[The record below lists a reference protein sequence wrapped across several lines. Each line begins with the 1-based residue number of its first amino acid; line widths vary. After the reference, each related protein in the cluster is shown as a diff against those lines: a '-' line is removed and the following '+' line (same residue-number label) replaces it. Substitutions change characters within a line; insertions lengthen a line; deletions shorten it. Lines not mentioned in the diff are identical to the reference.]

1 MTKGFFNHKKGLEKA
16 RENLLELERKFKEV
30 LSQKGE
36 AAETGGNAW
45 HDNPAFEDLISQE
58 QMIGFRINELKDM
71 IRNAQTVEESI
82 DKETVRIESVVIL
95 SFDDNRNI
103 EYKITDSLQADPGKN
118 LISYSSPLGSA
129 ILGAKRGESRE
140 FIAGNKKRR
149 SKFWKLN
156 SALWLINIIYLLFA
170 RD

>member
-1 MTKGFFNHKKGLEKA
+1 MIKNFLITKKGLEKA
-16 RENLLELERKFKEV
+16 KEKILELEKKFKEI

-58 QMIGFRINELKDM
+58 QMIGFQINELKNM
-71 IRNAQTVEESI
+71 IRNAQTVEENI

-103 EYKITDSLQADPGKN
+103 EYKITDSLQADPSKN

-129 ILGAKRGESRE
+129 ILGAKCGESRE
-140 FIAGNKKRR
+140 FIAGNKK
-149 SKFWKLN
+149 KKVKILE
-156 SALWLINIIYLLFA
+156 IK
-170 RD
+170 